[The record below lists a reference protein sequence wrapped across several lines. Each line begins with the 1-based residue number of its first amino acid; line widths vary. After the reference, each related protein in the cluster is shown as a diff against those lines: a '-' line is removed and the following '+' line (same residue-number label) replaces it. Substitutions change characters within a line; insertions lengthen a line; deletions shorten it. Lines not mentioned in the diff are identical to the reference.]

1 MPHGSDGTSARKPRR
16 AKVKLSRAQLA
27 ASEPGSAVSPL
38 RTSKDRHP
46 SRARTRVRATRL
58 ARKQQPGPPVQPV
71 PAPASAPSAPPLY
84 QDSLATETTPV
95 GAPLPDEAAFPTET
109 APLADDDFPSDLS
122 EDFTPELPKT
132 PAISGD
138 HAGSARYEARRR
150 TQPPVARRSDLH
162 THPAPRPRRRR
173 WRILAVLTILT
184 LVVTGGTVTA
194 MWAGR
199 TPTSSATMTVPQS
212 KDAIQRE
219 PLLPSPLVDESLDEL
234 EATILSGRTTV
245 VATANRLFDTTPA
258 QSLQH
263 SLDTLQEWVEEARA
277 ANQVGL
283 LPPVATEIVQISQS
297 QIAPLQGQVNRLEE
311 LAGNWD
317 LGQRIAADL
326 TPLTESGDVA
336 VAVWDAQTHQPIVQI
351 GADEEWTTAST
362 FKIFVAYSILKAI
375 DEGEISPDRVV
386 GGYSLEG
393 CFTEMIT
400 QSHNDC
406 AEEWLYWAGY
416 DRVEAEAHEIG
427 ANDTYF
433 SRGSI
438 HSTAN
443 DLQLFFQHL
452 HDGTILSDESRDYL
466 IEKLATNDFRHAI
479 PAQMYEDDFAINKVG
494 FLDQLHHD
502 IALVYTPNGD
512 YTIAILTD
520 GMDWEA
526 VREAA
531 AVIRA
536 DLEPSQ

>member
-1 MPHGSDGTSARKPRR
+1 MPHGSDGTSARKPRP

-46 SRARTRVRATRL
+46 SRARTRVRATRI
-58 ARKQQPGPPVQPV
+58 ARKQQLGPSGQPLPV
-71 PAPASAPSAPPLY
+71 PTRAPS
-84 QDSLATETTPV
+84 ETTPQ
-95 GAPLPDEAAFPTET
+95 ADESFPI
-109 APLADDDFPSDLS
+109 DLT
-122 EDFTPELPKT
+122 EDFTPELPKAPVT
-132 PAISGD
+132 SI
-138 HAGSARYEARRR
+138 GSASTTTGPVPPRSP
-150 TQPPVARRSDLH
+150 QPPSVRRSDLH
-162 THPAPRPRRRR
+162 SHPTQHPRRGRR
-173 WRILAVLTILT
+173 WRILTVLTILT

-212 KDAIQRE
+212 KDAIERE

-234 EATILSGRTTV
+234 EATILGGRTTV
-245 VATANRLFDTTPA
+245 VATANRLFDATPA
-258 QSLQH
+258 ELLRH
-263 SLDTLQEWVEEARA
+263 TLDTLQEWVEEARA
-277 ANQVGL
+277 ANQMGL
-283 LPPVATEIVQISQS
+283 LPPVATEIAQISQS
-297 QIAPLQGQVNRLEE
+297 QIAPLQDQMNRLEE
-311 LAGNWD
+311 LADNWD
-317 LGQRIAADL
+317 LGQKIAADL
-326 TPLTESGDVA
+326 TPITESGDVA
-336 VAVWDAQTHQPIVQI
+336 VAVWDAQTHEPIVQI
-351 GADEEWTTAST
+351 EADEEWTTAST

-386 GGYSLEG
+386 GRYSLEG

-406 AEEWLYWAGY
+406 AEEWLYWTGY

-433 SRGSI
+433 DRGSI

-502 IALVYTPNGD
+502 IALVYTPSGD